1 MEALLLT
8 LENTGS
14 FLRSEI
20 SLLKKHSDNVRL
32 EQTRNT
38 FALLVLENSE
48 WKRLHQDVRFQ
59 NEKKISRL
67 SIEALYI
74 FHL

>member
-1 MEALLLT
+1 MEALFLT
-8 LENTGS
+8 LENRGS

-20 SLLKKHSDNVRL
+20 SLLKKHSDNVRF

-48 WKRLHQDVRFQ
+48 RKRLHQDVRFQ
-59 NEKKISRL
+59 DEKKISML